1 MKLIKIIFE
10 SLLMGSSAFNDA
22 VRSIKDLGGKFI
34 GSGDYGKVFQVG
46 DKVMKVTTDEV
57 ELEHAQ
63 ILKGKTTRN
72 FVKIIE
78 VEPIHFMS
86 DTFGI
91 ITMENL
97 DPLDPSDE
105 VDEQLIADLEAEAQS
120 LGIDPEELDIYRGSG
135 NDIHRDNFM
144 KDPITG
150 KIKMVDV

>member
-22 VRSIKDLGGKFI
+22 VRSIKDMGGKFI

-72 FVKIIE
+72 FVSILDVEIIGDS
-78 VEPIHFMS
+78 V
-86 DTFGI
+86 GV
-91 ITMENL
+91 ITMRDM

-105 VDEQLIADLEAEAQS
+105 IDEDFIEDLQTEAES
-120 LGIDPEELDIYRGSG
+120 LGIDPDELDMWI
-135 NDIHRDNFM
+135 NVDKIKRDNFM